1 MRDYELMYI
10 ARPDLDEEA
19 NRSLLDRIQK
29 AIADKGGVVQQ
40 VDVWGRRRLAYEIA
54 GQREGHY
61 TVLQFR
67 SQPAAVHELERL
79 LSLTDTVLRHL
90 IVQREK
96 VGQPDTVAERP
107 ISR

>member
-10 ARPDLDEEA
+10 TRPDLDEEA
-19 NRSLLDRIQK
+19 QRSILDRIQK
-29 AIADKGGVVQQ
+29 SINDKGGVVEQ

-67 SQPAAVHELERL
+67 GEPAVVHGLERFL
-79 LSLTDTVLRHL
+79 ALTDAVLRHL

-96 VGQPDTVAERP
+96 VA
-107 ISR
+107 